1 MAALSTLY
9 PQLVPELPQVP
20 TPILKQALEQA
31 ARDFCR
37 DTSAWRDDL
46 TPILTVAD
54 QAVYTLTSDEAEAV
68 IHQVLTCDVETTE
81 DWRYTVDR
89 RAGTITLDPAPQT
102 TGENIQLEVVYQ
114 PLPTVTTLPDFL
126 MERYQHLLVYRVLA
140 RLKSRRRMPWNDP
153 DGARYYERMYQDEVG
168 DLLIDEIIETNNGE
182 IVMGV
187 THVL

>member
-9 PQLVPELPQVP
+9 PQLVPELTQCP

-31 ARDFCR
+31 SRDFCR
-37 DTSAWRDDL
+37 DTSAWRADL
-46 TPILTVAD
+46 TAIPTVAD

-68 IHQVLTCDVETTE
+68 IHQVLRCDVDTTE

-89 RAGTITLDPAPQT
+89 RAGTIELDPAPQT
-102 TGENIQLEVVYQ
+102 TGDDIELEVVYQ
-114 PLPTVTTLPDFL
+114 PLATVTALPDFL
-126 MERYQHLLVYRVLA
+126 MDRYQHLLVYRVLS
-140 RLKSRRRMPWNDP
+140 RLKSRRRTPWNDP
-153 DGARYYERMYQDEVG
+153 DGARYYELMYRDGVAS
-168 DLLIDEIIETNNGE
+168 LLADEIIDGGSGE